1 MTDNGLL
8 MAIAMVIA
16 TLMTL
21 SQWQVFSIVGLRG
34 ALLRWVIISALE
46 WPVAMG
52 IVWGVLYIA
61 YALYFN
67 SPP

>member
-21 SQWQVFSIVGLRG
+21 SQWQVFSIVGLRV
-34 ALLRWVIISALE
+34 ALLRWVVISALE